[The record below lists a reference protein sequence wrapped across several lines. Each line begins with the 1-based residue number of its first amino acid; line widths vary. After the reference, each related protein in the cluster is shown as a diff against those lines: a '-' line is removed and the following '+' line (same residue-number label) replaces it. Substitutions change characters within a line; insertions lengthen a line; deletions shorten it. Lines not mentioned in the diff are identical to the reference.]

1 MHGLINRA
9 IQCFVTDTYG
19 TRLWTQISRDVGLG
33 PHGFEAML
41 TYDDALTHAVLRHAA
56 EQLNKPEI
64 ALLEDLG
71 TYLCTGTG
79 SRLRR
84 LLRFGG
90 DTFEEFLHSLDDLPD
105 RAKLALPDLD
115 VPGLELSDLG
125 DGCYWLLVRH
135 RLPRSA
141 ALISGVL
148 RAMAD
153 DYGALVLL
161 EPLAGPKYMPDGA
174 PLTGPSPP
182 VGEAAGALRG
192 RVTDMPPAATGA
204 PVSAP
209 VSEPTGAPTG
219 GMPPAPMADPT
230 PGMSPEPMGDPTS
243 APLIAREP
251 GSAFPHVGSRTLR
264 YVTVIEI
271 RLLDTTFHQGRSF
284 SLAGICET
292 PEPDGVEPAP

>member
-192 RVTDMPPAATGA
+192 RVTDVPPTATGA
-204 PVSAP
+204 P
-209 VSEPTGAPTG
+209 
-219 GMPPAPMADPT
+219 MPAPMADPT
-230 PGMSPEPMGDPTS
+230 PDMPPAPMGDPTS

-284 SLAGICET
+284 SLAGVCET
-292 PEPDGVEPAP
+292 AEPDGVEPAP